1 MKRKIISIIL
11 VILLL
16 QYYCG
21 FVFAENTNDIN
32 QTSNETTNVE
42 ANNQISE
49 ELSKLGF
56 DIDKKK
62 IQIDGDINTLG
73 THNVKIV
80 LHKKVLFDI
89 KVVLKK

>member
-49 ELSKLGF
+49 ELSKQQEEVKQSQVNNVEAVNVNVQN
-56 DIDKKK
+56 IYVPKKEQNLEK
-62 IQIDGDINTLG
+62 E
-73 THNVKIV
+73 V
-80 LHKKVLFDI
+80 
-89 KVVLKK
+89 

>member
-32 QTSNETTNVE
+32 QISNETTNVE

-49 ELSKLGF
+49 ELSK
-56 DIDKKK
+56 
-62 IQIDGDINTLG
+62 QQEE
-73 THNVKIV
+73 VKEK
-80 LHKKVLFDI
+80 LNSTN
-89 KVVLKK
+89 LKLEYVKTEVSREGL